1 MVNSGVF
8 QSLTQSL
15 SRELD
20 CARQIE
26 KQMESLQEIE
36 SLQELRT
43 AQSRLAALERTHQ
56 SALEARED
64 GHVMVTKMVEDA
76 CGDRVAALGR
86 EVAAS
91 RLQLQSALALVAQRE
106 RFADEKVEA
115 ERRLFVE
122 ALKRQQADMMNELR
136 HVHQMNVERAT
147 KAPQLLEKVAS
158 LRETLSRRSVLAWQR
173 GLVAAVLR
181 HWRGEVLRSSRRRLE
196 AAHTQQLR
204 AKVDALL
211 SGERAAHVRHSPP
224 AAALRGR
231 VRVHVN
237 GAAQLVQ
244 VQELT
249 DTVSK
254 LQRRLETIAQEQ
266 AMMHRR
272 DDRRTAKRCDDL
284 ERQLAAMT
292 EAADRHRRE
301 AEAAAR
307 GQAEALDA
315 ISALSSSVARAE
327 LVGRSRVA
335 RTQELAELENAA
347 LAEQVDALAFELQGS
362 KIVEQLS
369 AVEEKARAD
378 DRDDLRR
385 LALTAEARAK
395 RAEHE
400 GAVECARLHARL
412 HEVDAQREVAE
423 ERLRVAAEAQ
433 RREAADAAEA
443 IAEERTAA
451 ARRAAALEEQVR
463 IAQVASEIS
472 VSQVEVEVG
481 LALRRE
487 ELQRGAAKAEWGSR
501 FREQWSRAHL
511 AILLQA
517 WCRFTAEAALRRHRR
532 AAGEDAPV
540 PRRRRHSSVACGGGV
555 AASANAP
562 TAAAA
567 ETWHRP
573 YGGDEA
579 GTQLKAS
586 LAGLLGVSPA
596 GEEDEAVAGAQ
607 LHDLTEAEPTLTEAA
622 AGGSVSPDTYGDDTA
637 RTVAETD
644 PWRLIGE
651 LKAMLL

>member
-211 SGERAAHVRHSPP
+211 RGERAAHVRHSPP

-272 DDRRTAKRCDDL
+272 DDRRCDDL

-307 GQAEALDA
+307 GQAEALEA

-335 RTQELAELENAA
+335 RTQAAAALENAA

-423 ERLRVAAEAQ
+423 ERLRVAAEGQ

-487 ELQRGAAKAEWGSR
+487 ELQRGAAKADLRSR
-501 FREQWSRAHL
+501 LRERWSRAHL

-540 PRRRRHSSVACGGGV
+540 PQRRRHSSVACGGGV

-586 LAGLLGVSPA
+586 IAGLLGVSPA

>member
-1 MVNSGVF
+1 VVNSGVF

-211 SGERAAHVRHSPP
+211 GGERAAHVRHSPP

-254 LQRRLETIAQEQ
+254 LQRRLETIAQE
-266 AMMHRR
+266 HRR
-272 DDRRTAKRCDDL
+272 DDRWQSRCDDL

-307 GQAEALDA
+307 GQAEA

-335 RTQELAELENAA
+335 RTQAAAALENAA

-369 AVEEKARAD
+369 AAEEKARAD

-501 FREQWSRAHL
+501 FRERWSRAHL

>member
-254 LQRRLETIAQEQ
+254 LQRRLETIAQE
-266 AMMHRR
+266 HRR
-272 DDRRTAKRCDDL
+272 DDRWQSRCDDL

-335 RTQELAELENAA
+335 RTQAAAALENAA

-540 PRRRRHSSVACGGGV
+540 PQRRRHSSVACGGGV

-596 GEEDEAVAGAQ
+596 GEEDEALAGAQ

-644 PWRLIGE
+644 PWRLIGG

>member
-211 SGERAAHVRHSPP
+211 RGERAAHVRHSPP

-272 DDRRTAKRCDDL
+272 DDRRCDDL

-307 GQAEALDA
+307 EA

-335 RTQELAELENAA
+335 RTQAAAALENAA

-501 FREQWSRAHL
+501 LRERWSRAHL

-540 PRRRRHSSVACGGGV
+540 PQRRRHSSVACGGGV
-555 AASANAP
+555 AASASAP
-562 TAAAA
+562 TAPACARRATRAA
-567 ETWHRP
+567 P
-573 YGGDEA
+573 
-579 GTQLKAS
+579 
-586 LAGLLGVSPA
+586 
-596 GEEDEAVAGAQ
+596 
-607 LHDLTEAEPTLTEAA
+607 
-622 AGGSVSPDTYGDDTA
+622 
-637 RTVAETD
+637 
-644 PWRLIGE
+644 
-651 LKAMLL
+651 

>member
-204 AKVDALL
+204 AKVCDAL
-211 SGERAAHVRHSPP
+211 SCERAAHVRHSPP

-266 AMMHRR
+266 LSVR
-272 DDRRTAKRCDDL
+272 DDL

-307 GQAEALDA
+307 GQAEAIRLEA
-315 ISALSSSVARAE
+315 KALSSSVARAE
-327 LVGRSRVA
+327 LVGRA
-335 RTQELAELENAA
+335 AAALENAA
-347 LAEQVDALAFELQGS
+347 LAQQVDALAFELQGS
-362 KIVEQLS
+362 KIVGQLS

-487 ELQRGAAKAEWGSR
+487 ELQRGSR
-501 FREQWSRAHL
+501 FLERWSRAHL

-540 PRRRRHSSVACGGGV
+540 PQRRRHSSVACGGGV

-567 ETWHRP
+567 ETCHRP

>member
-211 SGERAAHVRHSPP
+211 RGERAAHVRHSPP

-272 DDRRTAKRCDDL
+272 DDRRCDDL

-307 GQAEALDA
+307 GQAEA

-335 RTQELAELENAA
+335 RTQAAAALENAA

-385 LALTAEARAK
+385 LALTAEARAT

-501 FREQWSRAHL
+501 LRERWSRAHL

-540 PRRRRHSSVACGGGV
+540 PQRRRHSSVACGGGV

>member
-211 SGERAAHVRHSPP
+211 RGERAAHVRHSPP

-272 DDRRTAKRCDDL
+272 DDRRCDDL

-307 GQAEALDA
+307 QAKPRGDF
-315 ISALSSSVARAE
+315 
-327 LVGRSRVA
+327 G
-335 RTQELAELENAA
+335 
-347 LAEQVDALAFELQGS
+347 AFELRR
-362 KIVEQLS
+362 
-369 AVEEKARAD
+369 ARGARRTQSCCAD
-378 DRDDLRR
+378 
-385 LALTAEARAK
+385 TSGGGAR
-395 RAEHE
+395 
-400 GAVECARLHARL
+400 
-412 HEVDAQREVAE
+412 
-423 ERLRVAAEAQ
+423 ERS
-433 RREAADAAEA
+433 
-443 IAEERTAA
+443 
-451 ARRAAALEEQVR
+451 ARRASGRPRVR
-463 IAQVASEIS
+463 IAG
-472 VSQVEVEVG
+472 VENCRTAVG
-481 LALRRE
+481 CRRK
-487 ELQRGAAKAEWGSR
+487 GAR
-501 FREQWSRAHL
+501 
-511 AILLQA
+511 
-517 WCRFTAEAALRRHRR
+517 
-532 AAGEDAPV
+532 
-540 PRRRRHSSVACGGGV
+540 
-555 AASANAP
+555 
-562 TAAAA
+562 
-567 ETWHRP
+567 
-573 YGGDEA
+573 
-579 GTQLKAS
+579 
-586 LAGLLGVSPA
+586 
-596 GEEDEAVAGAQ
+596 
-607 LHDLTEAEPTLTEAA
+607 
-622 AGGSVSPDTYGDDTA
+622 
-637 RTVAETD
+637 
-644 PWRLIGE
+644 
-651 LKAMLL
+651 

>member
-211 SGERAAHVRHSPP
+211 RGERAAHVRHSPP

-266 AMMHRR
+266 LSVR
-272 DDRRTAKRCDDL
+272 DDL

-307 GQAEALDA
+307 GQAEALEA

-335 RTQELAELENAA
+335 RTQAAAALENAA

-501 FREQWSRAHL
+501 LRERWSRAHL

-540 PRRRRHSSVACGGGV
+540 PQRRRHSSVACGGGV

-586 LAGLLGVSPA
+586 IAGLLGVSPA

>member
-204 AKVDALL
+204 AKVCDAL
-211 SGERAAHVRHSPP
+211 SCERAAHVRHSPP

-266 AMMHRR
+266 LSVR
-272 DDRRTAKRCDDL
+272 DDL

-307 GQAEALDA
+307 CLAEAEIA

-335 RTQELAELENAA
+335 RTQAAAALENAA

-487 ELQRGAAKAEWGSR
+487 ELQRGSR
-501 FREQWSRAHL
+501 FLERWSRAHL

-540 PRRRRHSSVACGGGV
+540 PQRRRHSSVACGGGV

-567 ETWHRP
+567 ETCHRP

>member
-1 MVNSGVF
+1 VVNSGVF

-211 SGERAAHVRHSPP
+211 RGERAAHVRHSPP

-272 DDRRTAKRCDDL
+272 DDRRCDDL

-307 GQAEALDA
+307 ALAEAREA

-335 RTQELAELENAA
+335 RTQAAAALENAA

-501 FREQWSRAHL
+501 LRERWSRAHL

-540 PRRRRHSSVACGGGV
+540 PQRRRHSSVACGGGV

>member
-211 SGERAAHVRHSPP
+211 RGERAAHVRHSPP

-272 DDRRTAKRCDDL
+272 DDRRCDDL

-307 GQAEALDA
+307 ALAEAREA

-335 RTQELAELENAA
+335 RTQAAAALENAA

-501 FREQWSRAHL
+501 LRERWSRAHL

-540 PRRRRHSSVACGGGV
+540 PQRRRHSSVACGGGV

-586 LAGLLGVSPA
+586 IAGLLGVSPA

>member
-307 GQAEALDA
+307 RQAEALQA

-369 AVEEKARAD
+369 AAEEKARAD

-487 ELQRGAAKAEWGSR
+487 
-501 FREQWSRAHL
+501 
-511 AILLQA
+511 
-517 WCRFTAEAALRRHRR
+517 
-532 AAGEDAPV
+532 
-540 PRRRRHSSVACGGGV
+540 
-555 AASANAP
+555 
-562 TAAAA
+562 
-567 ETWHRP
+567 
-573 YGGDEA
+573 
-579 GTQLKAS
+579 
-586 LAGLLGVSPA
+586 
-596 GEEDEAVAGAQ
+596 
-607 LHDLTEAEPTLTEAA
+607 
-622 AGGSVSPDTYGDDTA
+622 
-637 RTVAETD
+637 
-644 PWRLIGE
+644 
-651 LKAMLL
+651 

>member
-211 SGERAAHVRHSPP
+211 RGERAAHVRHSPP

-254 LQRRLETIAQEQ
+254 LQRRLETIAQE
-266 AMMHRR
+266 HRR
-272 DDRRTAKRCDDL
+272 DDRWQSRCDDL

-307 GQAEALDA
+307 GQAEAEIA

-540 PRRRRHSSVACGGGV
+540 PQRRRHSSVACGGGV

>member
-211 SGERAAHVRHSPP
+211 RGERAAHVRHSPP

-272 DDRRTAKRCDDL
+272 DDRRCDDL

-307 GQAEALDA
+307 CLAEAEIA

-335 RTQELAELENAA
+335 RTQAAAALENAA

-487 ELQRGAAKAEWGSR
+487 ELQRGSR
-501 FREQWSRAHL
+501 FLERWSRAHL

-586 LAGLLGVSPA
+586 IAGLLGVSPA

>member
-211 SGERAAHVRHSPP
+211 RGERAAHVRHSPP

-272 DDRRTAKRCDDL
+272 DDRRCDDL

-307 GQAEALDA
+307 ALAEAREA

-335 RTQELAELENAA
+335 RTQAAAALENAA

-501 FREQWSRAHL
+501 LRERWSRAHL

-540 PRRRRHSSVACGGGV
+540 PQRRRHSSVACGGGV

>member
-231 VRVHVN
+231 
-237 GAAQLVQ
+237 
-244 VQELT
+244 
-249 DTVSK
+249 
-254 LQRRLETIAQEQ
+254 
-266 AMMHRR
+266 
-272 DDRRTAKRCDDL
+272 
-284 ERQLAAMT
+284 
-292 EAADRHRRE
+292 
-301 AEAAAR
+301 AE
-307 GQAEALDA
+307 
-315 ISALSSSVARAE
+315 
-327 LVGRSRVA
+327 
-335 RTQELAELENAA
+335 
-347 LAEQVDALAFELQGS
+347 
-362 KIVEQLS
+362 
-369 AVEEKARAD
+369 
-378 DRDDLRR
+378 
-385 LALTAEARAK
+385 
-395 RAEHE
+395 
-400 GAVECARLHARL
+400 C
-412 HEVDAQREVAE
+412 
-423 ERLRVAAEAQ
+423 
-433 RREAADAAEA
+433 
-443 IAEERTAA
+443 
-451 ARRAAALEEQVR
+451 
-463 IAQVASEIS
+463 
-472 VSQVEVEVG
+472 
-481 LALRRE
+481 
-487 ELQRGAAKAEWGSR
+487 
-501 FREQWSRAHL
+501 
-511 AILLQA
+511 
-517 WCRFTAEAALRRHRR
+517 
-532 AAGEDAPV
+532 
-540 PRRRRHSSVACGGGV
+540 
-555 AASANAP
+555 
-562 TAAAA
+562 
-567 ETWHRP
+567 
-573 YGGDEA
+573 
-579 GTQLKAS
+579 
-586 LAGLLGVSPA
+586 
-596 GEEDEAVAGAQ
+596 
-607 LHDLTEAEPTLTEAA
+607 
-622 AGGSVSPDTYGDDTA
+622 
-637 RTVAETD
+637 
-644 PWRLIGE
+644 
-651 LKAMLL
+651 M

>member
-211 SGERAAHVRHSPP
+211 RGERAAHVRHSPP

-272 DDRRTAKRCDDL
+272 DDRRCDDL

-307 GQAEALDA
+307 EA

-335 RTQELAELENAA
+335 RTQAAAALENAA

-501 FREQWSRAHL
+501 LRERWSRAHL

-540 PRRRRHSSVACGGGV
+540 PQRRRHSSVACGGGV

>member
-254 LQRRLETIAQEQ
+254 LQRRLETIAQE
-266 AMMHRR
+266 HRR
-272 DDRRTAKRCDDL
+272 DDRWQSRCDDL

-307 GQAEALDA
+307 GQAEALEA

-335 RTQELAELENAA
+335 RTQAAAALENAA

-501 FREQWSRAHL
+501 LRERWSRAHL

-540 PRRRRHSSVACGGGV
+540 PQRRRHSSVACGGGV

>member
-1 MVNSGVF
+1 
-8 QSLTQSL
+8 
-15 SRELD
+15 
-20 CARQIE
+20 
-26 KQMESLQEIE
+26 
-36 SLQELRT
+36 
-43 AQSRLAALERTHQ
+43 
-56 SALEARED
+56 
-64 GHVMVTKMVEDA
+64 
-76 CGDRVAALGR
+76 
-86 EVAAS
+86 
-91 RLQLQSALALVAQRE
+91 
-106 RFADEKVEA
+106 
-115 ERRLFVE
+115 
-122 ALKRQQADMMNELR
+122 
-136 HVHQMNVERAT
+136 
-147 KAPQLLEKVAS
+147 
-158 LRETLSRRSVLAWQR
+158 
-173 GLVAAVLR
+173 
-181 HWRGEVLRSSRRRLE
+181 
-196 AAHTQQLR
+196 
-204 AKVDALL
+204 
-211 SGERAAHVRHSPP
+211 
-224 AAALRGR
+224 
-231 VRVHVN
+231 
-237 GAAQLVQ
+237 
-244 VQELT
+244 
-249 DTVSK
+249 
-254 LQRRLETIAQEQ
+254 
-266 AMMHRR
+266 
-272 DDRRTAKRCDDL
+272 
-284 ERQLAAMT
+284 MT

-307 GQAEALDA
+307 GQAEALEA

-335 RTQELAELENAA
+335 RTQAAAALENAA

-501 FREQWSRAHL
+501 LRERWSRAHL

-540 PRRRRHSSVACGGGV
+540 PQRRRHSSVACGGGV

>member
-211 SGERAAHVRHSPP
+211 RGERAAHVRHSPP

-272 DDRRTAKRCDDL
+272 DDRRCDDL

-307 GQAEALDA
+307 GQAEALEA

-335 RTQELAELENAA
+335 RTQAAAALENAA

-487 ELQRGAAKAEWGSR
+487 ELQRGAAKADLRSR
-501 FREQWSRAHL
+501 LRERWSRAHL

-540 PRRRRHSSVACGGGV
+540 PQRRRHSSVACGGGV

-586 LAGLLGVSPA
+586 IAGLLGVSPA

>member
-254 LQRRLETIAQEQ
+254 LQRRLETIAQE
-266 AMMHRR
+266 HRR
-272 DDRRTAKRCDDL
+272 DDRWQSRCDDL

-307 GQAEALDA
+307 GQAEALEA

-335 RTQELAELENAA
+335 RTQAAAALENAA

-501 FREQWSRAHL
+501 LRERWSRAHL

>member
-211 SGERAAHVRHSPP
+211 RGERAAHVRHSPP

-272 DDRRTAKRCDDL
+272 DDRRCDDL

-307 GQAEALDA
+307 GQAEA

-335 RTQELAELENAA
+335 RTQAAAALENAA

-501 FREQWSRAHL
+501 LRERWSRAHL

-540 PRRRRHSSVACGGGV
+540 PQRRRHSSVACGGGV

>member
-211 SGERAAHVRHSPP
+211 RGERAAHVRHSPP

-272 DDRRTAKRCDDL
+272 DDRRCDDL

-307 GQAEALDA
+307 CLAEAQEA

-335 RTQELAELENAA
+335 RTQAAAALENAA

-501 FREQWSRAHL
+501 LRERWSRAHL

-540 PRRRRHSSVACGGGV
+540 PQRRRHSSVACGGGV

>member
-211 SGERAAHVRHSPP
+211 GGERAAHVRHSPP

-272 DDRRTAKRCDDL
+272 DDRRCDDL

-307 GQAEALDA
+307 GQAEA

-335 RTQELAELENAA
+335 RTQAAAALENAA

-501 FREQWSRAHL
+501 LRERWSRAHL

-540 PRRRRHSSVACGGGV
+540 PQRRRHSSVACGGGV